1 MFRLIAALT
10 LFILAGCGMEL
21 PSTSGPELLNAEELA
36 RKQSS
41 YVPLSELPERTS
53 SVTLAIYDIPDKT
66 GANLRT
72 ENFAEFS
79 KAVSQGADAFVVQA
93 LSEVGN
99 GTWFRLVERES
110 IEALMQ
116 ERRMAMSQ
124 IEDARQR
131 QHVSDELGTTSDA
144 LASIDA
150 EIEAYRQRLLSDY
163 QSATTNELAEMP
175 PLQQALLDLD
185 RYGENQRTLIKG
197 PTPYDR
203 FALPPPMPE
212 VLIADYI
219 VTGAVVAHD
228 SDVVS
233 GGTGLRFQNI
243 GVLQKVQKDVITVNL
258 RFVRVSDGEIVA
270 SQTTSQT
277 VLSKKNQG
285 DILNYVTLNQIL
297 EFESGIVTN
306 EPRSLALNAA
316 FRLALSEILDDMD
329 GKW

>member
-150 EIEAYRQRLLSDY
+150 
-163 QSATTNELAEMP
+163 
-175 PLQQALLDLD
+175 
-185 RYGENQRTLIKG
+185 
-197 PTPYDR
+197 
-203 FALPPPMPE
+203 
-212 VLIADYI
+212 
-219 VTGAVVAHD
+219 
-228 SDVVS
+228 
-233 GGTGLRFQNI
+233 
-243 GVLQKVQKDVITVNL
+243 
-258 RFVRVSDGEIVA
+258 
-270 SQTTSQT
+270 
-277 VLSKKNQG
+277 
-285 DILNYVTLNQIL
+285 
-297 EFESGIVTN
+297 
-306 EPRSLALNAA
+306 
-316 FRLALSEILDDMD
+316 
-329 GKW
+329 